1 MTGQSTPPAVVL
13 VAVDRREVLSAGC
26 LVALTAAVAGC
37 GAQDEETAAAPGT
50 VIGSTADVPVAG
62 GAVLGEHRVVVTQPV
77 AGTFRAFTAVC
88 THQGCTLD
96 QVAEGV
102 ISCPCHGSRFD
113 IADGAVVRGPADQPL
128 SQVDI
133 AVDGTTITL
142 A

>member
-1 MTGQSTPPAVVL
+1 MTGQSTPPAVAP
-13 VAVDRREVLSAGC
+13 VAVDRRGVLSAGC

-37 GAQDEETAAAPGT
+37 GARDEGTAAAPGT

-77 AGTFRAFTAVC
+77 AGTFRAFSAVC

-96 QVAEGV
+96 EVAEGV

-128 SQVDI
+128 SSVGI
-133 AVDGTTITL
+133 AVDGTAITL